1 MSPALKRRQN
11 KLLKA
16 IAEIDAHGRL
26 ESTQIT
32 LQSVLGA
39 IAEISA
45 IHPGSVTIEE
55 FSDIISMYKF
65 DKTK

>member
-16 IAEIDAHGRL
+16 IKEIDAFDRL

-32 LQSVLGA
+32 LVSVLGA

-55 FSDIISMYKF
+55 FSDLISLYKHS
-65 DKTK
+65 K